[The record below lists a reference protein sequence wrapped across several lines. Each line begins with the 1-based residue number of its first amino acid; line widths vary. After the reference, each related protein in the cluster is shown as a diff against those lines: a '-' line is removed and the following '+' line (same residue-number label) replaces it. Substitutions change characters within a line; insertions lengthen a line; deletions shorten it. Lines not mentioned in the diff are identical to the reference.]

1 MLKIKDNVDLK
12 ELEKF
17 GFTVNADQATYQNAY
32 DEYIYIYPNKK
43 IEIEF
48 ERAYDELDI
57 GGLGCCHCIS
67 NTLLNI
73 VYDLIQ
79 AGLVE
84 KVE

>member
-17 GFTVNADQATYQNAY
+17 GFEVEETFEDKPTELYDNAY
-32 DEYIYIYPNKK
+32 TK
-43 IEIEF
+43 IELYDDIYDKWNTRQIF
-48 ERAYDELDI
+48 VIGSAYLDK
-57 GGLGCCHCIS
+57 
-67 NTLLNI
+67 

-84 KVE
+84 KV